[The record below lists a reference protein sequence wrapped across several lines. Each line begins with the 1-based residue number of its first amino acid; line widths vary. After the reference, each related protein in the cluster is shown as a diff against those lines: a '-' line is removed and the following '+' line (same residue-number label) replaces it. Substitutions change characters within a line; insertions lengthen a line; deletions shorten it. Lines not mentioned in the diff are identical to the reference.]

1 MCSSDLWATQFV
13 PEVQRT
19 ALESRRKSPL
29 ALVDE
34 LIRDANNYDRTDVR
48 YPFLRSFDAYAGHSW
63 ESGHGDFGDGN
74 NEESSSESMNFSAA
88 VMLWGAATHRTEVR
102 YLGIS
107 GTIPNLKD
115 QIAMGVFDVFQIP
128 YSALQLEHEALM
140 SEAAATG
147 AGIVIRGGAARG
159 GPEKEAG
166 DAWARWNAANLDE
179 LLQGMTR
186 MEFVLRFTYTNPD
199 LDTTIVG
206 TLNLDHLQ
214 SNIDALLK
222 GPLPSDVYQEAH
234 QRLAALSA

>member
-1 MCSSDLWATQFV
+1 
-13 PEVQRT
+13 
-19 ALESRRKSPL
+19 
-29 ALVDE
+29 
-34 LIRDANNYDRTDVR
+34 
-48 YPFLRSFDAYAGHSW
+48 
-63 ESGHGDFGDGN
+63 
-74 NEESSSESMNFSAA
+74 
-88 VMLWGAATHRTEVR
+88 
-102 YLGIS
+102 
-107 GTIPNLKD
+107 
-115 QIAMGVFDVFQIP
+115 MGVFDVFQIP